1 MDARLKAYMKV
12 SLKILLWAAVFLSVL
27 LVVYKLFFYILPFAI
42 AFIIAS
48 SIEPAIRY
56 LINKA
61 RMKRKLAA
69 PLVLLAFF
77 GIFGTILT
85 ILAIRLISEIA
96 DLTQQLPQ
104 YYNKIYGSLKMIIDR
119 AAELYVEL
127 PKEITGQVEQVMSNF
142 SKSLVDMINAFF
154 KAILNTAVS
163 IPDALIFLIVTILA
177 TYFLVVDRETIYRFV
192 RAQIPDEV
200 FYRVRSIKNDLFSAL
215 FGYIRAQLI
224 LMTVTFFELFAGFSL
239 IGVKHPL
246 ILAFIISL
254 IDALPILGTGGVVIP
269 WAVISLLTGDIRTGI
284 SLFILYI
291 VVLVVRQLIEPK
303 VLSRQIGLHPL
314 ITLLAMYTGLRLMGF
329 LGLVIGPVTVLILRN
344 LFAGMLKGLSFR
356 DALMKYRQ

>member
-177 TYFLVVDRETIYRFV
+177 TYFLVVDRETLLEQR
-192 RAQIPDEV
+192 RPAPGGGGET
-200 FYRVRSIKNDLFSAL
+200 RL
-215 FGYIRAQLI
+215 GGG
-224 LMTVTFFELFAGFSL
+224 GF
-239 IGVKHPL
+239 
-246 ILAFIISL
+246 
-254 IDALPILGTGGVVIP
+254 GGVALADLLRRFAMAGQAEEHEAQGGEIFHGGFHR
-269 WAVISLLTGDIRTGI
+269 SLNR
-284 SLFILYI
+284 
-291 VVLVVRQLIEPK
+291 K
-303 VLSRQIGLHPL
+303 
-314 ITLLAMYTGLRLMGF
+314 
-329 LGLVIGPVTVLILRN
+329 PV
-344 LFAGMLKGLSFR
+344 
-356 DALMKYRQ
+356 